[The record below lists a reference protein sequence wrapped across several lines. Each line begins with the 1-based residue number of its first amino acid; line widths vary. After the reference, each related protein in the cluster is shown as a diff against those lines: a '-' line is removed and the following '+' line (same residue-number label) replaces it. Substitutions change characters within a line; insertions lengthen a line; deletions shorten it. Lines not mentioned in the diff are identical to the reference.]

1 MTSRIERSHWR
12 PAELVLQAMQQSLDS
27 FIASFESPYLLMVLL
42 DAADSELAVGLQTL
56 NDVVIAGAPDPMA
69 FRTVVSV
76 LDESVQS
83 AQGGANV
90 SASVHKPQA
99 SDVAASA
106 RFSIPSADAASD
118 RLAPELRT
126 RLCYLLPIQKR
137 DKGSFLQHVS
147 VGRARNHDIVL
158 RHHSV
163 SKFHAWFELGEGN
176 TLMVKDFDSKNRTF
190 IDGVLIEKRTSVRP
204 GQTVRFGSV
213 ECRVTLP
220 ATLWTAL
227 RR

>member
-1 MTSRIERSHWR
+1 MNSRIERSHWR

-27 FIASFESPYLLMVLL
+27 FTASFETPYLLMVLL
-42 DAADSELAVGLQTL
+42 DAPDSELAVGLQIM
-56 NDVVIAGAPDPMA
+56 NDTVAASAPDSMA

-76 LDESVQS
+76 TD
-83 AQGGANV
+83 QGPAGPTSTGAG
-90 SASVHKPQA
+90 SSSHKLPPP
-99 SDVAASA
+99 DVAAAA
-106 RFSIPSADAASD
+106 RFSVPSADAVSD
-118 RLAPELRT
+118 RLPPELRSKQ
-126 RLCYLLPIQKR
+126 CYLVPIQKR

-163 SKFHAWFELGEGN
+163 SKFHAWFEVGEGGA
-176 TLMVKDFDSKNRTF
+176 LMVKDFDSKNRTF
-190 IDGVLIEKRTSVRP
+190 IDEVLIEKRTGIRR

-213 ECRVTLP
+213 ECRVTLA
-220 ATLWTAL
+220 ATLWAAL